1 MQEYPLLIRG
11 ILERGVSINGSRTVF
26 TKTREGYQKA
36 SFESIGH
43 RASRLANALRSTG
56 IVHDNRVGTLLWNN
70 QTHLEAYFAIPAMGA
85 IIHTINPRLSP
96 EQLVFVINHA
106 QDRVLIVEP
115 AFVPLLSKI
124 HNQIPSVERII
135 VNGEHPDA
143 SFTTQTYEEFISGQ
157 SEEFRWP
164 EMDESEAALLCY
176 TSGTTGDPKG
186 VLYSHRSIW
195 LHSIALT
202 GVNSVGIGADDRTLV
217 IVPMFHVAS
226 WGVPFAAFLSGSDI
240 ILPQTFL
247 SGEDVLQTV
256 RDLQPTLSLG
266 VPTVWNE
273 VLRAARD
280 SAEADLTSLRTVVI
294 GGSAVPS
301 SLIDEFQEK
310 FGVRIVQGWG
320 MTETSPLGAI
330 GQLRS
335 NLDEIEKPERRY
347 AAGRIVAGVEARI
360 STNGEA
366 SDEVLGE
373 GVGEL
378 EVRGPWI
385 TGSYFDGDYSAN
397 FNDGWLKTGDIAS
410 IDDRG
415 YLTIR
420 DRTKDVIKSGGEWIS
435 SVDLENTIMSLP
447 YVFEAAVIAI
457 EDSKWFERPLAVVVP
472 SSGHQINFHELRRDL
487 SKLIPRWWMPDSF
500 AEISNLPRTAVGK
513 FDKKVLRT
521 MYKSDELQ
529 VVRVNDD

>member
-202 GVNSVGIGADDRTLV
+202 GVNSVGIG
-217 IVPMFHVAS
+217 
-226 WGVPFAAFLSGSDI
+226 
-240 ILPQTFL
+240 
-247 SGEDVLQTV
+247 
-256 RDLQPTLSLG
+256 PT
-266 VPTVWNE
+266 
-273 VLRAARD
+273 
-280 SAEADLTSLRTVVI
+280 
-294 GGSAVPS
+294 S
-301 SLIDEFQEK
+301 SHK
-310 FGVRIVQGWG
+310 R
-320 MTETSPLGAI
+320 
-330 GQLRS
+330 
-335 NLDEIEKPERRY
+335 
-347 AAGRIVAGVEARI
+347 
-360 STNGEA
+360 
-366 SDEVLGE
+366 
-373 GVGEL
+373 
-378 EVRGPWI
+378 
-385 TGSYFDGDYSAN
+385 
-397 FNDGWLKTGDIAS
+397 
-410 IDDRG
+410 
-415 YLTIR
+415 
-420 DRTKDVIKSGGEWIS
+420 
-435 SVDLENTIMSLP
+435 
-447 YVFEAAVIAI
+447 
-457 EDSKWFERPLAVVVP
+457 
-472 SSGHQINFHELRRDL
+472 
-487 SKLIPRWWMPDSF
+487 
-500 AEISNLPRTAVGK
+500 
-513 FDKKVLRT
+513 
-521 MYKSDELQ
+521 
-529 VVRVNDD
+529 